1 MSYAVTRRTREIGIR
16 VALGA
21 QKRDVLLAI
30 IQQGMRLV
38 AVGVA
43 LGLAGSAAV
52 SQVISSLLFGVGP
65 LDAVVFIG
73 VSSFL
78 ATVALL
84 ACCLPAWR
92 ATKVDLLVAL
102 RYE

>member
-38 AVGVA
+38 VVGIA

-52 SQVISSLLFGVGP
+52 SQVISSLLFGVSP
-65 LDAVVFIG
+65 LDAVFIG

-84 ACCLPAWR
+84 ASWLPAWR